1 MKINDKMQIA
11 YTQVDTVLNF
21 YNQDLLAIS
30 IPQEV
35 RDYIRKNKSKSY
47 QFNINANEFKADM
60 LTAESVSVLLWI
72 FENYF
77 ATEKQKE
84 IISNWEYHNINFE
97 NKKVQNK
104 ETTNQELVCVQEE
117 SFIIKIINKIKK
129 AVEQCY
135 HQTHSYIVAY
145 LFYDCKGVV

>member
-47 QFNINANEFKADM
+47 RFNINANEFKADM

-117 SFIIKIINKIKK
+117 SFIIKIINKIKLIFK
-129 AVEQCY
+129 IRKNTDE
-135 HQTHSYIVAY
+135 
-145 LFYDCKGVV
+145 

>member
-1 MKINDKMQIA
+1 MEINDKMQIA

-84 IISNWEYHNINFE
+84 IILNWEYHNINFE

-117 SFIIKIINKIKK
+117 SFIIKIINKKIGR
-129 AVEQCY
+129 AHV
-135 HQTHSYIVAY
+135 
-145 LFYDCKGVV
+145 

>member
-117 SFIIKIINKIKK
+117 SFIIKLIFKIRKNTD
-129 AVEQCY
+129 E
-135 HQTHSYIVAY
+135 
-145 LFYDCKGVV
+145 

>member
-1 MKINDKMQIA
+1 MEINDKMQIA

-30 IPQEV
+30 IPQGV

-47 QFNINANEFKADM
+47 RFNINANEFKADM

-84 IISNWEYHNINFE
+84 IILNWEYHNINFE
-97 NKKVQNK
+97 NKKVPNK

-117 SFIIKIINKIKK
+117 SFIIKIINKIKLIFK
-129 AVEQCY
+129 IRKNTDE
-135 HQTHSYIVAY
+135 
-145 LFYDCKGVV
+145 

>member
-11 YTQVDTVLNF
+11 YTQVDTVLNY

-30 IPQEV
+30 IPHEV

-117 SFIIKIINKIKK
+117 SFIIKIINKIKLIFK
-129 AVEQCY
+129 IRKNTDE
-135 HQTHSYIVAY
+135 
-145 LFYDCKGVV
+145 

>member
-11 YTQVDTVLNF
+11 YPQVDTVLNF

-117 SFIIKIINKIKK
+117 SFIIKIINKIKLIFK
-129 AVEQCY
+129 IRKNTDE
-135 HQTHSYIVAY
+135 
-145 LFYDCKGVV
+145 

>member
-47 QFNINANEFKADM
+47 RFNINANEFKADM

-97 NKKVQNK
+97 NKKVTNK

-117 SFIIKIINKIKK
+117 SFIIKIINKIKLIFK
-129 AVEQCY
+129 IRKNTDE
-135 HQTHSYIVAY
+135 
-145 LFYDCKGVV
+145 

>member
-1 MKINDKMQIA
+1 MQIA

-117 SFIIKIINKIKK
+117 SFIIKIINKIKLIFK
-129 AVEQCY
+129 IRKNTDE
-135 HQTHSYIVAY
+135 
-145 LFYDCKGVV
+145 

>member
-1 MKINDKMQIA
+1 MKINDKMQIV

-117 SFIIKIINKIKK
+117 SFIIKIINKIKLIFK
-129 AVEQCY
+129 IRKNTDE
-135 HQTHSYIVAY
+135 
-145 LFYDCKGVV
+145 

>member
-35 RDYIRKNKSKSY
+35 RDYIRNNKSKSY

-60 LTAESVSVLLWI
+60 LTDESVSVLLWL

-117 SFIIKIINKIKK
+117 SFIIKIINKIKLIFK
-129 AVEQCY
+129 IRKNTDE
-135 HQTHSYIVAY
+135 
-145 LFYDCKGVV
+145 

>member
-1 MKINDKMQIA
+1 MEINDKMQIA

-47 QFNINANEFKADM
+47 RFNINANEFKADM

-84 IISNWEYHNINFE
+84 IILNWEYHYINFE
-97 NKKVQNK
+97 NKKVPN
-104 ETTNQELVCVQEE
+104 
-117 SFIIKIINKIKK
+117 
-129 AVEQCY
+129 
-135 HQTHSYIVAY
+135 
-145 LFYDCKGVV
+145 

>member
-117 SFIIKIINKIKK
+117 SFIIKIIFKIRKNTD
-129 AVEQCY
+129 E
-135 HQTHSYIVAY
+135 
-145 LFYDCKGVV
+145 

>member
-117 SFIIKIINKIKK
+117 SFIIKIINKIKLIFK
-129 AVEQCY
+129 IRKNTDE
-135 HQTHSYIVAY
+135 
-145 LFYDCKGVV
+145 

>member
-1 MKINDKMQIA
+1 MEINDKMQIA

-84 IISNWEYHNINFE
+84 IILNWEYHNINFE

-117 SFIIKIINKIKK
+117 SFIIKIINKIKLIFK
-129 AVEQCY
+129 IRKNTDE
-135 HQTHSYIVAY
+135 
-145 LFYDCKGVV
+145 

>member
-1 MKINDKMQIA
+1 
-11 YTQVDTVLNF
+11 
-21 YNQDLLAIS
+21 
-30 IPQEV
+30 
-35 RDYIRKNKSKSY
+35 
-47 QFNINANEFKADM
+47 M
-60 LTAESVSVLLWI
+60 LTAESVSVLLLI

-117 SFIIKIINKIKK
+117 SFIIKIINKIKLIFK
-129 AVEQCY
+129 IRKNTDE
-135 HQTHSYIVAY
+135 
-145 LFYDCKGVV
+145 

>member
-104 ETTNQELVCVQEE
+104 ETTNQELVCVQKE
-117 SFIIKIINKIKK
+117 SFIIKIINKIKLIFK
-129 AVEQCY
+129 IRKNTDE
-135 HQTHSYIVAY
+135 
-145 LFYDCKGVV
+145 